1 MNVGAARI
9 SPRSDDPDVMDLD
22 VDAND
27 LRAVEEFEEAVINVQ
42 CPHLKGDWNVN
53 PEEAIQA
60 GASLFF
66 DRATTAKPLY
76 SLMSSLDLFSFW
88 VLWLLATGYSVAVR
102 RPLASAAVGVIGVWA
117 IYVLGKVALSAFF
130 QGRPCRPL
138 RTPLALGGW
147 LVCACAPGYD
157 GPLPVRP

>member
-1 MNVGAARI
+1 MAIVAWSFLTVKLVTIPATLL
-9 SPRSDDPDVMDLD
+9 VMY
-22 VDAND
+22 
-27 LRAVEEFEEAVINVQ
+27 
-42 CPHLKGDWNVN
+42 LKGDWNVN

-130 QGRPCRPL
+130 
-138 RTPLALGGW
+138 
-147 LVCACAPGYD
+147 
-157 GPLPVRP
+157 